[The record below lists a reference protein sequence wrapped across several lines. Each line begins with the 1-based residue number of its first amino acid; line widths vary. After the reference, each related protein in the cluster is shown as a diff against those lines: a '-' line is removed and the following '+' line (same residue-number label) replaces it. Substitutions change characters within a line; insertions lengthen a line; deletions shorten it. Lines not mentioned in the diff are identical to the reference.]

1 MTPKKKTKKVKY
13 GLVLGLPAQAGVVA
27 ICVIITTLILKNF
40 LPIQKDKSAMSLF
53 DKFIPK
59 SKNECLYEDNFEYY
73 YYKPTNKLLQKNNKF
88 GIYIYAE
95 NKDFFKLAQELVN
108 SNGGDWGYVLIPYNV
123 RDRDYEKWKT
133 VFEQVNE
140 RHLIPIIQLW
150 DVNTKDYKD
159 QTKKSAEFLDSF
171 LWPIKNRYIS
181 VYNEPNDEKFWGG
194 KVDPENYAKVLD
206 YTIKTFKKENS
217 NFFMLNGGFNVS
229 AETNS
234 QYLDSLSFMYLM
246 NQAVK
251 GIFDELDGWASH
263 SYPQPNF
270 SGGVYSTGR
279 WSIKAYNEELR
290 YLKDTLGVKKDLPVF
305 ITETGWAHAEGENWN
320 SSYFASD
327 IVSQNYK
334 EAFENVWLLDP
345 KVVAVM
351 PFTIRYDA
359 PFDHFSWVNS
369 DNVGYK
375 QYEVVKS
382 IKKEAGTPD
391 LVSKGN
397 VSSFVCTKQLKK

>member
-123 RDRDYEKWKT
+123 RDRDYVKWKT
-133 VFEQVNE
+133 VFEQLNE
-140 RHLIPIIQLW
+140 RHLIPVIQLW
-150 DVNTKDYKD
+150 DVKTKDYKD
-159 QTKKSAEFLDSF
+159 QTKKSADFLDSF

-217 NFFMLNGGFNVS
+217 NFFLLNGGFNVS